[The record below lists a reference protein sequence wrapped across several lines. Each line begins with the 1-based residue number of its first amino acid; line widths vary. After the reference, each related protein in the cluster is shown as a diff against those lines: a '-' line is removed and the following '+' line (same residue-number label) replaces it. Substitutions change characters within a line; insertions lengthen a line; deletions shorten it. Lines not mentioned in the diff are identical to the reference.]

1 MVMRKYL
8 NLIFK
13 GLGILSLV
21 IAVGIFVALFFL
33 GESPTAEERLDRCE
47 SHYCISIEPKGSEK
61 FKDCVSDCMEKMGF
75 MYSGGFLVYALIL
88 VPGGIIFFFLLGVIL
103 LIISLV
109 FKEEDHSADHTTS

>member
-1 MVMRKYL
+1 MRKYL

-61 FKDCVSDCMEKMGF
+61 FKDCVSDCTEKLGKI
-75 MYSGGFLVYALIL
+75 YSGGFLFYALIL

-103 LIISLV
+103 LIISLA
-109 FKEEDHSADHTTS
+109 FREEDHSADHTSS